1 MPSVFLHILWVE
13 SIAILSKVILSKVIV
28 RIVIEMYQKVK
39 ILRTPKIYAY
49 L

>member
-13 SIAILSKVILSKVIV
+13 SIAILSKVIISKVILSKVIV

-39 ILRTPKIYAY
+39 I
-49 L
+49 